1 MSGTEGAGVG
11 GERGAAIYQAFT
23 KGSLNIRIMESCFA
37 PFSAFRVSSRL
48 QNLSCMIRGMLAQRL
63 KFCYHYALLRHQSS
77 QVHGYEFLESLA
89 LLQIET
95 RKRGEGGQRWFDF
108 GPDAAPTDIV

>member
-1 MSGTEGAGVG
+1 MHSGSNFVTITLYYG
-11 GERGAAIYQAFT
+11 I
-23 KGSLNIRIMESCFA
+23 SLR
-37 PFSAFRVSSRL
+37 
-48 QNLSCMIRGMLAQRL
+48 
-63 KFCYHYALLRHQSS
+63 S
-77 QVHGYEFLESLA
+77 QVHGYEFLQSLA